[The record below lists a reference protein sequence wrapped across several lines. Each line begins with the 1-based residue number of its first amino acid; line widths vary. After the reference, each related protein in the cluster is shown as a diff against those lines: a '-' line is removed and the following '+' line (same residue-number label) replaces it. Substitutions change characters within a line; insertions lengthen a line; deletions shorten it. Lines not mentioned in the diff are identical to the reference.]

1 MEDRKCTGGD
11 RKLGYD
17 GRVLGSL
24 LSLLTTG
31 GTKDL
36 FHLSLFP
43 PFHVFQST
51 PVGGP
56 YHIHF
61 LSLKEVTK
69 AVRLEEYQ

>member
-1 MEDRKCTGGD
+1 MKVTEEESRGNWWTI
-11 RKLGYD
+11 
-17 GRVLGSL
+17 
-24 LSLLTTG
+24 
-31 GTKDL
+31 
-36 FHLSLFP
+36 HLSLFP